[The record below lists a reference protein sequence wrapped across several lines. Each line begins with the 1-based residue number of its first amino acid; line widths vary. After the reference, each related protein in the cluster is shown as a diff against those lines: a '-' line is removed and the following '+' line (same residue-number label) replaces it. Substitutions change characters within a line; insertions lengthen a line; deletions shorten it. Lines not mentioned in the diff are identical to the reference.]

1 MNAVIDAAIERSRTV
16 LLALALILIAGVFT
30 YITIPKESEPDI
42 NIPIIYVSMSH
53 EGISPEDA
61 ERLLVRPME
70 QELRTIEGIKEMR
83 SNASEGHA
91 SVLLEFD
98 AGFDADGALIDVRE
112 KVDIAKAELPTETDE
127 PTVNEVNVGLFP
139 VLVIALSGDLPERTL
154 LKYAR
159 DLEEAL
165 EGLPGVLSA
174 DIGGDRDELLEV
186 RLDAVRLESYNISQ
200 QELLN
205 IVTLNNRL
213 VAAGALDT
221 GAGRFAV
228 KVPGLFKTARDVLDL
243 PIKVNG
249 DGVVTLEDLTD
260 VRRTFRD
267 ATSFARV
274 DGVRTVTLEI
284 RKRLGFNIIETIDD
298 ARALVEA
305 ERKTWPANLNV
316 TIFQDKADD
325 VRTLLRDL
333 QNNVIAA
340 IILVMVVV
348 VAALGLRS
356 AGLVGIAIPGSFLLA
371 ILYLS
376 IFGLTLNFVVLYS
389 LILAVGMLVDGA
401 IVVTEYADRKMAEGH
416 HRRVAYAEA
425 AKRMA
430 WPIIASTAT
439 TLAAFMPLLFWPGIV
454 GEFMKF
460 LPITLLVVLSG
471 SLLMALI
478 FVPTLGAQFGKVG
491 ATDAKTLRTLAAT
504 ETGDFSLLGGFTG
517 VYARSLHWLVSRTW
531 RAASIVAF
539 SVLLLLAVPIYYAE
553 NGKGVEFFPDVDP
566 DQAIVLVHARGNLS
580 TDERDALMRE
590 VEMRVLELDEFDAVY
605 ARTGGGL
612 EGQDL
617 SADTIGTIMLELKPW
632 QERRTANEIL
642 DDLRG
647 RTSDLAGIQVE
658 MRKPDSG
665 PPTGKDIRI
674 QLASRFPEA
683 LAPEAEKI
691 RRHLDTLDGLI
702 DIEDSRPIPG
712 IEWQVRVDRSQ
723 AGRFGANI
731 LSVGNVV
738 QLVTNGIKV
747 GEYRPNDAD
756 EEIDIR
762 VRFPLDER
770 NVNQID
776 SLRVQTADGLVP
788 ISNFVTRTPE
798 PKVGSISRVDGRRV
812 LEVQANVVPG
822 VLADDKVREI
832 SAWLEGA
839 GINPLVD
846 ITFKGAD
853 EEQKAA
859 IEFLSK
865 AFLVALF
872 IMAII
877 LVTQFNSFYQAF
889 LILTAVVMSTIGVMI
904 GLLVMDQPFGVVMTG
919 VGIITL
925 AGVVVNNN
933 IVLIDTFDR
942 LRDTGMDQRE
952 AIVRTGAQRLRP
964 VLLTAITTVFGLLPM
979 VLGVNIDF
987 FTREMTIGAPSS
999 QWWIQLST
1007 AVASGLTFATLLTLV
1022 VTPCLLSLGVS
1033 SSELIERLH
1042 GGTPLPAPAP
1052 AE

>member
-249 DGVVTLEDLTD
+249 DGVVTLEDITD

-389 LILAVGMLVDGA
+389 LIMAVGMLVDGA

-770 NVNQID
+770 NVSQID

-1033 SSELIERLH
+1033 SSELIERLR

-1052 AE
+1052 A

>member
-333 QNNVIAA
+333 QNNVITA

-491 ATDAKTLRTLAAT
+491 ATDAKTLRTLAA
-504 ETGDFSLLGGFTG
+504 TGDFSLLGGFTG

-942 LRDTGMDQRE
+942 LRDTGMDQRQ

-1033 SSELIERLH
+1033 SSELIERLR

>member
-1033 SSELIERLH
+1033 SSELIERLR

>member
-274 DGVRTVTLEI
+274 DGVRTITLEI

-1033 SSELIERLH
+1033 SSELIERLR

>member
-553 NGKGVEFFPDVDP
+553 NGKGVEFFPDIDP

-839 GINPLVD
+839 DINPLVD

-987 FTREMTIGAPSS
+987 FTREVTIGAPSS

-1033 SSELIERLH
+1033 SSELIERLR

>member
-987 FTREMTIGAPSS
+987 FTREVTIGAPSS

-1033 SSELIERLH
+1033 SSELIERLR

>member
-491 ATDAKTLRTLAAT
+491 ATDAKTLHTLAAT

-632 QERRTANEIL
+632 QERRTTNEIL

-1033 SSELIERLH
+1033 SSELIERLR

>member
-274 DGVRTVTLEI
+274 DGVSTVTLEI

-531 RAASIVAF
+531 RASSIVAF

-776 SLRVQTADGLVP
+776 SLRVKTADGLVP

-1033 SSELIERLH
+1033 SSELIERLR